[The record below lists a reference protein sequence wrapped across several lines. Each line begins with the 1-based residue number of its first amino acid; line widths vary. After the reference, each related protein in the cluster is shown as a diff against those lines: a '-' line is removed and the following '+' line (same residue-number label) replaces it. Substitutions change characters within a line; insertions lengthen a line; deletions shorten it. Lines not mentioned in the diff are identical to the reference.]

1 MTERHEVPAHTAL
14 LFFCRA
20 LTARLEQ
27 EASVDPL
34 VEREKV
40 VPLDLL
46 DPLDSLDPLL
56 VPFTPLDL
64 KSRHVAGRLKRSLFF
79 LPIRV
84 PLVLLDLLVLVET
97 TVPL

>member
-1 MTERHEVPAHTAL
+1 MERHKVPAHTAL

-20 LTARLEQ
+20 LMARLEQ

-56 VPFTPLDL
+56 VPFTTLDL
-64 KSRHVAGRLKRSLFF
+64 KS
-79 LPIRV
+79 
-84 PLVLLDLLVLVET
+84 
-97 TVPL
+97 